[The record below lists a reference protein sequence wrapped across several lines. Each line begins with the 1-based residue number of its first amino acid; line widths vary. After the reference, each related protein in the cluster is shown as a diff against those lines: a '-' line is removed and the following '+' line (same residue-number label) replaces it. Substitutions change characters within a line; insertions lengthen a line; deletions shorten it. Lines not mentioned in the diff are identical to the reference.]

1 MSHQARRYLGFAL
14 LTLSALIAGG
24 MYWRFTQRELW
35 GFAPLFLYL
44 TAYCGVL
51 LLRTFRRDG
60 SYRADNTWSTG
71 SGLLLGFG
79 FPGLLPFPFLLLI
92 GFVPL

>member
-1 MSHQARRYLGFAL
+1 MSHRLRRIIGFCL
-14 LTLSALIAGG
+14 LVVSVFIAGS
-24 MYWRFTQRELW
+24 MYLRFTEQKLW

-44 TAYCGVL
+44 TAYGGLL

-60 SYRADNTWSTG
+60 SYRADNWLSTL

-79 FPGLLPFPFLLLI
+79 FPGLLPF
-92 GFVPL
+92 